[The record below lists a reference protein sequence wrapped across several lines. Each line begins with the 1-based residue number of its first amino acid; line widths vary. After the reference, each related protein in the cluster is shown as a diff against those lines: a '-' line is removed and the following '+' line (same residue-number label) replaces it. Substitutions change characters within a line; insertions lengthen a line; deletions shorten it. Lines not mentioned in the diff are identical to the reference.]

1 MFYIRS
7 SDYVHPTLN
16 GFTLLSASFYFPHPQ
31 SLAVTCPPSVSMSLT
46 FFRFHI
52 KWNLKSLFFFVWL
65 ISLSRMPFNYVENR
79 FCIKLSVFFFFFFFI
94 LGGHCFASS
103 LKWKRKQKWK
113 SLSPI
118 WLFVSSWT
126 VPARLLCP
134 WDSPGKNTGVGSHS
148 LPQGIFP
155 TQGSNPVFLH
165 FRLILHHLSHQG
177 SPSQIFYVKCV
188 ILVCFLFPKIEQC
201 ICIWTCIWHTFNF
214 TLWFPYV

>member
-79 FCIKLSVFFFFFFFI
+79 FCIKLSVFFFFFFFW
-94 LGGHCFASS
+94 GGIALLLHWSESKSKSESHSVLSDS
-103 LKWKRKQKWK
+103 LW
-113 SLSPI
+113 
-118 WLFVSSWT
+118 
-126 VPARLLCP
+126 AHGLCP
-134 WDSPGKNTGVGSHS
+134 PGSSVH
-148 LPQGIFP
+148 GILQARILEWVAIPFP
-155 TQGSNPVFLH
+155 RESSQSRDQTQFSCISDWFFTIWATREAQVRYFMSNV
-165 FRLILHHLSHQG
+165 LS
-177 SPSQIFYVKCV
+177 
-188 ILVCFLFPKIEQC
+188 
-201 ICIWTCIWHTFNF
+201 
-214 TLWFPYV
+214 